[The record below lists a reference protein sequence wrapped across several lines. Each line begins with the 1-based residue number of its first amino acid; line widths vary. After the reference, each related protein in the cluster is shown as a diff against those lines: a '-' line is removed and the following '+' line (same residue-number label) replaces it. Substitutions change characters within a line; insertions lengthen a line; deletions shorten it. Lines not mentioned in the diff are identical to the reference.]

1 MGLFSRNNKLE
12 EINQRLTA
20 SFTNVKQDTN
30 KIFSW
35 LNFLYNQNRQYEQ
48 QIKDLQLQVKYLPK
62 KEEIKQLVDFYYSQQ
77 EHKESNEEL
86 KEITSSMIKLAS
98 NQQNVFDRLEE
109 LSKKVA
115 QLELQKPKT
124 SFKER
129 IIKKLSKS
137 SKDYVKT
144 IVLSFIK
151 KYEKISG
158 LQLRE
163 IVVEE
168 QGLCSKSSF
177 YRILEEI
184 EKDEEIAVIHKGK
197 NKYILH
203 KAIKSI

>member
-1 MGLFSRNNKLE
+1 MGIFSRNNKLE
-12 EINQRLTA
+12 EINQRLIS

-35 LNFLYNQNRQYEQ
+35 LNFLYSQNKEYEQ

-62 KEEIKQLVDFYYSQQ
+62 KEEIKALVDFYYSQQ
-77 EHKESNEEL
+77 EHTQGSEEL

-109 LSKKVA
+109 LSRKVA

-124 SFKER
+124 NFKER

-151 KYEKISG
+151 KYGKISG

-163 IVVEE
+163 IAVEE

-197 NKYILH
+197 NKYIVY
-203 KAIKSI
+203 KALKSI